1 MALSFPSSPTNGQTY
16 TYSGT
21 TYTYDGKRWV
31 AKTNT
36 VSQASTNVN
45 LANVAPSNPAQGQ
58 LWMNSDTGTISVYAL
73 GGWVSIGSINS
84 TIAAGSI
91 TGSMIAN
98 TTITG
103 NNIVNSTITALQIAD
118 GAITSTKLASGAAVP
133 SQTGNSGKY
142 LTTNGTTASWAT
154 VSAGAS
160 NTSIR
165 AQAMTMGIIF
175 GG

>member
-1 MALSFPSSPTNGQTY
+1 MALSFPSSPTNGQSY

-31 AKTNT
+31 ATTNT

-84 TIAAGSI
+84 AIAAGAI
-91 TGSMIAN
+91 TGAMIAN
-98 TTITG
+98 T
-103 NNIVNSTITALQIAD
+103 TITALQIAD
-118 GAITSTKLASGAAVP
+118 GAVTSTKLASGAAVP

-154 VSAGAS
+154 VSTGAS